1 MIFIQ
6 NRSRIEA
13 LLLLHDLN
21 HERAAI
27 TILPWGQWVTM
38 GFNVRTRLLMQAV
51 ALIRHANS
59 NDHKTERRFVL
70 PP

>member
-1 MIFIQ
+1 MIFVQ

-13 LLLLHDLN
+13 LLLFNDLN
-21 HERAAI
+21 HEKVAI

-38 GFNVRTRLLMQAV
+38 GFNVRTRLLIQV
-51 ALIRHANS
+51 VLLIRHSNS
-59 NDHKTERRFVL
+59 SDHKTERCFVL